1 MKKFVYAIVF
11 SSLLLRVSAQQDST
25 KPAAVDSPASVVPA
39 VDTIVPAAAPA
50 VTPPPAAPTA
60 SKAIIKGTVTDEK
73 GDAPMIGVN
82 IVVKGT
88 TNGTR
93 TDIDGNYSLEVTP
106 GVITT
111 LLYTYVGYQERQA
124 DIIGVKDAPK
134 VVNIKMTDKSRELDI
149 VVVSGNKV
157 EKKLGEQTQ
166 SIEVLKGQNIT
177 NSAQGITEA
186 MNKVPGV
193 NMLGKTI
200 SVRGGSGFAAETS
213 NRTLVMLDDVPLVSP
228 ENGSVRWESLPTEA
242 IDQMEIVKGP
252 ATVSYGAQALNA
264 MVNVRTINAHKD
276 EPFNKIYVNS
286 GGYMPYLDKS
296 WTWFDSQRWTDFK
309 NNFGKRRAAVP
320 NAFANLAY
328 VHARKYGDVDVLFD
342 GALNSNAGYT
352 AQNKNLLVRTFLKLR
367 YIPHKLQSLS
377 IGGNVNYYFNRYD
390 DFFLYT
396 NYNDTLTSTNGTPRN
411 PTQDSLVLVPYQPA
425 YVRVNAVN
433 VNPYVAYHDKADGK
447 HTLRMSYY
455 YVQSYSTNGDSS
467 KSNKIYTEYVYTKRF
482 KKQDAD
488 IAAGV
493 RYSYKKINSH
503 TFGEKYAHYGAV
515 YAQGEKRFGGKFTVK
530 VGLSLEYNKLD
541 TVAARNEL
549 TFLNTLAGRDSTS
562 KKYSAVKPI
571 VNVGINYQVTEG
583 TFLRAS
589 FGQGYRFPD
598 IAEQF
603 VNIRRA
609 GVVAIPNPNLKPENG
624 WNAEVGIKQGMKFS
638 RWVFYADLAAYLS
651 RYNNLIEF
659 ININRSQAPDYI
671 KTQYPRDFLFEQAK
685 NITRAQ
691 IWGIEVSAIG
701 TGKIFGVPLN
711 FLLGYN
717 YMVPRNLD
725 YNPNVAGSQQ
735 YLYYRMR
742 HSAKADVQT
751 TYKGFIVGAT
761 CVYLGKVLQL
771 DQIASLPKIAD
782 WYNAANPK
790 GNFIVDAR
798 VGYNWKDRFTA
809 TVIAKN
815 ITDRGYV
822 LRPGFVEAPASLT
835 VQLTYQWGKIWPKKK
850 VTEEEPATGS

>member
-1 MKKFVYAIVF
+1 MKKFVYALFFLMTSQGI
-11 SSLLLRVSAQQDST
+11 SAQQDST
-25 KPAAVDSPASVVPA
+25 RPAPADTPASAAPVVDTPAASPVIAL
-39 VDTIVPAAAPA
+39 PAAAP
-50 VTPPPAAPTA
+50 TA
-60 SKAIIKGTVTDEK
+60 NKAIIKGVVTDEK
-73 GDAPMIGVN
+73 GGTPMIGVN
-82 IVVKGT
+82 IIAKGT
-88 TNGTR
+88 TNGAR
-93 TDIDGNYSLEVTP
+93 TDEDGNYTIEVTP
-106 GVITT
+106 GVITS
-111 LLYTYVGYQERQA
+111 LIFTYVGYQERQL

-276 EPFNKIYVNS
+276 EPFNKIYINS
-286 GGYMPYLDKS
+286 GGYLPYLDKS
-296 WTWFDSQRWTDFK
+296 WTWFNSQRWTDFK
-309 NNFGKRRAAVP
+309 NNFGKRKAAVP

-352 AQNKNLLVRTFLKLR
+352 IQNKNLLVRTFLKLR
-367 YIPHKLQSLS
+367 YIPHNMQNLTV
-377 IGGNVNYYFNRYD
+377 GGNINYYFNRYD
-390 DFFLYT
+390 DFFLYSGF
-396 NYNDTLTSTNGTPRN
+396 NDTLTSINGVPRN

-433 VNPYVAYHDKADGK
+433 INPYLTYRDKMDGK
-447 HTLRMSYY
+447 HTVRTSYY
-455 YVQSYSTNGDSS
+455 YVQSYGTNGDSS
-467 KSNKIYTEYVYTKRF
+467 KSNKVYTEYVYTKRF
-482 KKQDAD
+482 KEQDAD
-488 IAAGV
+488 ISAGV
-493 RYSYKKINSH
+493 RYSYKKIDSH
-503 TFGEKYAHYGAV
+503 TFGRKYAHYGAV

-530 VGLSLEYNKLD
+530 VGISLEYNKLD
-541 TVAARNEL
+541 SVKAINDL
-549 TFLNTLAGRDSTS
+549 TFLNTLAGKDSAHQM
-562 KKYSAVKPI
+562 KSAVKPI
-571 VNVGINYQVTEG
+571 VNVGLNYQVTEG
-583 TFLRAS
+583 TYLRAS
-589 FGQGYRFPD
+589 FGQGYRFAD
-598 IAEQF
+598 IAEEF
-603 VNIRRA
+603 VLTPRS
-609 GVVAIPNPNLKPENG
+609 GVIAIPNPGLKPESG

-638 RWVFYADLAAYLS
+638 RWVFYADVAGYLS

-659 ININRSQAPDYI
+659 RNVPRSRVPDPI
-671 KTQYPRDFLFEQAK
+671 KQIYPNSFLFQQAQ
-685 NITRAQ
+685 NITHAQ
-691 IWGIEVSAIG
+691 IWGVEVSAIG

-711 FLLGYN
+711 FLIGYN

-725 YNPNVAGSQQ
+725 YNPSVAGSQK

-742 HSAKADVQT
+742 HSAKADIQT

-782 WYNAANPK
+782 WYNQANPK

-798 VGYNWKDRFTA
+798 IGYNWKDRLTA

-822 LRPGFVEAPASLT
+822 LRPGYVEAPASLT

-850 VTEEEPATGS
+850 AVEEEPTEGS

>member
-1 MKKFVYAIVF
+1 MKKIVYVVLF
-11 SSLLLRVSAQQDST
+11 CVGSLSLAAQQDST
-25 KPAAVDSPASVVPA
+25 MPGPIDSPSSTAPARDTNVPA
-39 VDTIVPAAAPA
+39 PAPVIASPV
-50 VTPPPAAPTA
+50 VTPSAA
-60 SKAIIKGTVTDEK
+60 KAIIKGVVTDEK
-73 GDAPMIGVN
+73 GNAPMIGVN
-82 IVVKGT
+82 ITVKGT
-88 TNGTR
+88 TTGTR
-93 TDIDGNYSLEVTP
+93 TDEDGNYSIEVPP

-166 SIEVLKGQNIT
+166 SMEVLKGQNIT

-186 MNKVPGV
+186 INKVPGV

-252 ATVSYGAQALNA
+252 ATVAYGAQALNA

-276 EPFNKIYVNS
+276 EPFNKIYINS
-286 GGYMPYLDKS
+286 GGYLPYQDRT
-296 WTWFDSQRWTDFK
+296 WTWFNKQRWDNFW
-309 NNFGKRRAAVP
+309 NNVGKRRASVP

-352 AQNKNLLVRTFLKLR
+352 IQNRNLLVRTFLKLR
-367 YIPHKLQSLS
+367 YIPHKMQNLTV
-377 IGGNVNYYFNRYD
+377 GGNINYYFNRYD

-396 NYNDTLTSTNGTPRN
+396 NYNDTLTSINGVSRN
-411 PTQDSLVLVPYQPA
+411 PTGDSLLLVPYQPA
-425 YVRVNAVN
+425 LVKVNAVN
-433 VNPYVAYHDKADGK
+433 INPYVTYRDKQDGK
-447 HTLRMSYY
+447 HTVRTSYY
-455 YVQSYSTNGDSS
+455 YVQSYGTNGDSS
-467 KSNKIYTEYVYTKRF
+467 RSHKVYGEYIYTKRF

-493 RYSYKKINSH
+493 RYSYKKIDSH
-503 TFGEKYAHYGAV
+503 TFGRKYAHYGAV

-530 VGLSLEYNKLD
+530 VGLSLEYTKLD

-549 TFLNTLAGRDSTS
+549 TFLNTLAGKDSAN
-562 KKYSAVKPI
+562 KMYSMVKPI
-571 VNVGINYQVTEG
+571 VNVGLNYQVTEG
-583 TFLRAS
+583 TYLRAS

-598 IAEQF
+598 IAEEF
-603 VNIRRA
+603 VLTPRS
-609 GVVAIPNPNLKPENG
+609 GVIAIPNPGLRPESG

-638 RWVFYADLAAYLS
+638 RWVFYADVAGYLS

-659 ININRSQAPDYI
+659 RNVPRSQAPDYI
-671 KTQYPRDFLFEQAK
+671 KQLYPQNFLFQQAQ

-691 IWGIEVSAIG
+691 IWGVEVSAIG

-725 YNPNVAGSQQ
+725 YNPNVAGSQK

-742 HSAKADVQT
+742 HSAKADIQT

-782 WYNAANPK
+782 WYAQANPK

-798 VGYNWKDRFTA
+798 IGYNWKDRFTA

-835 VQLTYQWGKIWPKKK
+835 VQITYQWGKIWPKKK
-850 VTEEEPATGS
+850 DVEEAPTEGS